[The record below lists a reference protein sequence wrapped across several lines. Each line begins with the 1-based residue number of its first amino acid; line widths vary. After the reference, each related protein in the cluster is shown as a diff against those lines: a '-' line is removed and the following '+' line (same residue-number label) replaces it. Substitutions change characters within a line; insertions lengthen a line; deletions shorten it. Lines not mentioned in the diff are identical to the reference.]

1 MYCEIDA
8 FWNAGILI
16 LKVILTAVFLSV
28 FQNQSLTESFQEG
41 RESLGCTHVSFC
53 KASQLSA
60 VVWDNFL
67 LFHQE
72 LRTSSEV
79 EVVSVEEAFLIYKNY
94 ACFLNVTWMDDWI
107 FPDTKYS
114 CSFSLAKVHKLHEIC
129 WDPKTITSI
138 WQLHKICVKTAFLAC
153 PPETRNYGSHC
164 LIQLLLMGTV
174 VEC

>member
-1 MYCEIDA
+1 M
-8 FWNAGILI
+8 
-16 LKVILTAVFLSV
+16 
-28 FQNQSLTESFQEG
+28 
-41 RESLGCTHVSFC
+41 SFC

-72 LRTSSEV
+72 LKTSSEV
-79 EVVSVEEAFLIYKNY
+79 EVVSVDISTEQAFLIYKIY

-129 WDPKTITSI
+129 LGSKNYHI
-138 WQLHKICVKTAFLAC
+138 HMTAAQDLC
-153 PPETRNYGSHC
+153 
-164 LIQLLLMGTV
+164 
-174 VEC
+174 